1 LARGTGT
8 RHCVLLLI
16 FCKRA
21 RRSEAEAMLHY
32 AVQRDGVPGRDSPVW
47 LLEQRS
53 TSTRTNAL
61 ESLKLAKQR
70 RLRRVVVVTSE
81 FHQFRARRTFQV
93 AARELEETPEHPM
106 SVVVASLS
114 SVPWETDGRRAS
126 AAASELKHQLDF
138 VRELAAIALYYV
150 RGWI

>member
-1 LARGTGT
+1 
-8 RHCVLLLI
+8 
-16 FCKRA
+16 
-21 RRSEAEAMLHY
+21 MLHY
-32 AVQRDGVPGRDSPVW
+32 AIQRDGVPGRDSPVW

-53 TSTRTNAL
+53 TSTRTNAI
-61 ESLKLAKQR
+61 ESLKLATHR

-93 AARELEETPEHPM
+93 AARELEEETAEHPM
-106 SVVVASLS
+106 SVVVASLN
-114 SVPWETDGRRAS
+114 SVPWETDRRRAN
-126 AAASELKHQLDF
+126 AAATELKHQFDF